1 MVLQGS
7 PDWQRYLFY
16 AATLFLLWEVWR
28 GWRLGLVRG
37 LLRLAALFFAW
48 MGGSAAAG
56 ATGTMASF
64 FSKVPPLFA
73 PVVAGLC
80 VGLGIYI
87 GVSLL
92 AGLLFKTTQNHSGV
106 IRWGFGLGGAVC
118 GIFYGLI
125 VLAASIT
132 LIRGLGALGELRLA
146 QAHLEGR
153 SPSTEQKAL
162 LLIKLRKS
170 LELGVTGQRLQG
182 VDPLPTSFY
191 DNMVKISI
199 VMGNPQSMDRFVRY
213 PGVEKLL
220 CNPHMA
226 ALVRDPAFEKAAESR
241 NFLPLIRNKNV
252 QAVAN
257 DPQVVVLFKEIN
269 LGEALDFALSRQG
282 NPGNIQAKA
291 SASPRSP
298 RAQPHAKNFT
308 SKPSVTP
315 SSPTN

>member
-125 VLAASIT
+125 VLSASIT

-282 NPGNIQAKA
+282 NPGNIQVKA

>member
-125 VLAASIT
+125 VLSASIT

-282 NPGNIQAKA
+282 NPGNIRAKA